1 MVGKHH
7 FLLSGQ
13 LIDPIDLLNSLNL
26 PLNLIA
32 LLDRRKHDA
41 RGHRAQ
47 YLIELVVLAKN
58 GQLLPNGSF
67 QRLWQVVAEVD
78 EDYDADYEVR
88 DHYLRAK
95 LEIEMNV
102 QLDHASA
109 ERDEET

>member
-1 MVGKHH
+1 M
-7 FLLSGQ
+7 LSGQ

-26 PLNLIA
+26 PLYLLA
-32 LLDRRKHDA
+32 LLDRRKHDT

-47 YLIELVVLAKN
+47 DLIELVVLAKN
-58 GQLLPNGSF
+58 DQLLPNGSF
-67 QRLWQVVAEVD
+67 QRPWQVIAEVD
-78 EDYDADYEVR
+78 EYYEADYKVR

-109 ERDEET
+109 ERDDET